1 MFLAWCFHFFSFCR
15 PPSIILPLFLALS
28 LSFTPPVFLPLY
40 YLCHLSLFLSPF
52 LCPLH
57 LLFMSMACLCERVW
71 ASKKERETGCRAYP
85 CMLSKLEWTRA
96 PISWLCQ
103 TPASPVTQGHL
114 IFCLILR
121 QSVCIFGWLCAGKLT
136 INNKCGLKGCSWVP
150 NTPPLKPTIQLL
162 SLPRLSARVMK
173 MSVVLL

>member
-1 MFLAWCFHFFSFCR
+1 MFLAWHFHFFFLLSS
-15 PPSIILPLFLALS
+15 PSIILPLFLALS
-28 LSFTPPVFLPLY
+28 LFHLFP
-40 YLCHLSLFLSPF
+40 LSLFPF
-52 LCPLH
+52 TISVNSFSFSLH
-57 LLFMSMACLCERVW
+57 FSVHFNFCSCLRLACVSMFEWERE
-71 ASKKERETGCRAYP
+71 KETGCRAYP

-136 INNKCGLKGCSWVP
+136 INNKCGLKGCFRAP
-150 NTPPLKPTIQLL
+150 NTPPLQPTIHFLR
-162 SLPRLSARVMK
+162 LPRLSARVMK
-173 MSVVLL
+173 MSVVPL

>member
-1 MFLAWCFHFFSFCR
+1 MFFRLTFS
-15 PPSIILPLFLALS
+15 LFLLLWSPLYHTSSLSCSLS
-28 LSFTPPVFLPLY
+28 LSFTPPVFLPL
-40 YLCHLSLFLSPF
+40 CHLSLFLTPF

-57 LLFMSMACLCERVW
+57 LLFRQCLRLARVSVYEW
-71 ASKKERETGCRAYP
+71 EREREMGCRVYP

-121 QSVCIFGWLCAGKLT
+121 QSVCIFGWLCARKLT

-162 SLPRLSARVMK
+162 SLRRLSARVMK